1 MFKKEKRDAG
11 EEKVRDEKQ
20 FKKET
25 KMGAVFV
32 VIAVIVIAVQLILNS
47 CVKEEKKP
55 VASVQPTSG
64 IVTIEKT
71 VSTTALSAVRDT
83 EKTIGISEDNYET
96 GKQRISIKNVNE
108 EVMGLLDIDNKT
120 FRKKIYDFSR
130 EYGYEYAKAVVYY
143 GQTIINHN
151 DNTVR
156 ASFYFDNGEED
167 INEAV
172 KFDIVYARN
181 SKTYRFVMW

>member
-1 MFKKEKRDAG
+1 MFKKEKRDAR

-25 KMGAVFV
+25 KMGAIFV
-32 VIAVIVIAVQLILNS
+32 AIAVIIIVVQLILNS

-55 VASVQPTSG
+55 MAGVEPSSG

-71 VSTTALSAVRDT
+71 VSTTAFSAVRDT
-83 EKTIGISEDNYET
+83 EKTIGISEDNHEI
-96 GKQRISIKNVNE
+96 GKQIISIKNVNE

-120 FRKKIYDFSR
+120 FRKRIYDFSR
-130 EYGYEYAKAVVYY
+130 EYGYEYAQAVVYY

-151 DNTVR
+151 DDTVR
-156 ASFYFDNGEED
+156 ASFYFDYGEED
-167 INEAV
+167 VKETV
-172 KFDIVYARN
+172 KFDVVYARN